1 MDILIYSFDDPTDIY
16 KLLYFSSRQMRQLLI
31 KNFIVLKK
39 ILDEI
44 PSIEA
49 IILLT
54 HDYKTS
60 KAAR

>member
-16 KLLYFSSRQMRQLLI
+16 KLLYFASRQMRQLLI
-31 KNFIVLKK
+31 KNFIVLKRM
-39 ILDEI
+39 LTHL
-44 PSIEA
+44 IEA

-60 KAAR
+60 GAAR

>member
-16 KLLYFSSRQMRQLLI
+16 KLLHSCSRQMRQLLN
-31 KNFIVLKK
+31 KNYIALKK
-39 ILDEI
+39 LLDEI
-44 PSIEA
+44 PTIEA

-60 KAAR
+60 RAAR